1 MAGRTDSDLVRE
13 LEARLSAHRPP
24 RATEAKLFADLARAI
39 MKRADEDFLLQD
51 DSRGWLEHTQAML
64 DFVRTRAE
72 GDILVDVSKPIGDS
86 DDRRTIVRTCM
97 SDQPFIVDSVRLAFE
112 QLGLELRKQ
121 VNMVLPIVRD
131 ERGVLRSVG
140 GPDESK
146 GQLESLAHFEITP
159 IDTAAARRELAAEL
173 TERLIRARAMAG
185 DFRRMLRRLKDL
197 VNQYEF
203 QASTQPE
210 RREELDEARHFL
222 EWLGQDHFVFL
233 GMTDVGPDGQL
244 GDRLGLARLQKN
256 PLESSYPD
264 TRRRIG
270 QEAAKKSA
278 KRPSDGQRA
287 APAPIHI
294 HKTSEE
300 SRLHRRGKIDEVLV
314 RTTDDRGRPT
324 GWVVIHGLFTL
335 RALQTRGSIVPLLR
349 EKLTELIRRE
359 DLTPGSFNYKAL
371 VNAFNSLPVEYLFG
385 ADVDDIRALVNRTLD
400 AERSRRL
407 EVHLSLGGSERSA
420 FVFVVMPR
428 QNFNDALRE
437 RLQLHLQEVLG
448 ASYGDH
454 RVLISTYG
462 VAVLHFYLTS
472 AKKMQKIDLA
482 ALEERVTAMSATW
495 EDRLREALLRELP
508 RDRAVELYRRYHR
521 AFSQRFEFSTEPEQ
535 AVVDLQRLE
544 AVRGGAVMEH
554 ALYRDREDLEQG
566 TMKLRLYTSKDLLLS
581 DVMPILDNFG
591 LRVVN
596 SFANHARLAEGL
608 TLTMET
614 FRFEL
619 EGLALAD
626 DPKRQG
632 AFLQALSAVFE
643 GQVANDALNRVLLPA
658 GLDWRQ
664 VSLLRSYQA
673 YSKQLGNMTTP
684 GSLWPV
690 LVKHAEIVRGIVELF
705 EARFGPDPQGK
716 LPSRPSLARRKR
728 CQALYDEVV
737 SKIDRVQSFNEDR
750 TLRIFLNLVDSTL
763 RTSFY
768 VRTKQYP
775 SIAHKF
781 DCERVSTMP
790 ERKPWREIFVNHF
803 NLDGVHLRGGRI
815 ARGGLRWSDRPDDF
829 RTEILGLMTTQM
841 VKNVVIVPLG
851 AKGGFVVKNL
861 PSDTAARRT
870 AGDAHYEIFIHA
882 LLDVTD
888 NVVDGA
894 VVPPPDVVSWD
905 DPDPY
910 LVVAAD
916 KGTAHLSDTAN
927 AISLARGFWL
937 GDAFASGGSNG
948 YDHKKLGITARG
960 AWVSIRHLLRESG
973 VNPQTDPFTAIGI
986 GDLGG
991 DVFGNGMIE
1000 HDTIKLLAAFNHAH
1014 IFLDPDPDPA
1024 ESFKERKRL
1033 FRARYGGW
1041 DAYDTTKISKGGGVF
1056 DRHAK
1061 RIALS
1066 APARKML
1073 GADAHELSGSEI
1085 IHLILQMEV
1094 DLWYNG
1100 GIGTYVKATLEG
1112 QAAAA
1117 DPANDAVRIDASQL
1131 RAKVVGE
1138 GGNLGFTQAAR
1149 IEFARAGGRI
1159 NTDFIDNAGGVN
1171 TSDHEVNLK
1180 ILFAP
1185 QVAAGRLSMRSRNQ
1199 LLREIE
1205 PTVVHDVLEAQG
1217 HQARLLSLDS
1227 RRSVADLA
1235 PFDRVI
1241 DDVCKQ
1247 FNVKR
1252 SQLDLP
1258 AVREMDR
1265 RMAEGEAL
1273 TRPEL
1278 ATLSA
1283 FVKMGL
1289 YQELLEDPALETEGL
1304 SPALHNYFPEKV
1316 RKRFAK
1322 AIDEHSLR
1330 REIALTRLTN
1340 RIVDHTGCTFFHEM
1354 HADCGASSRQT
1365 FEAYSVVSRAANLWA
1380 FKDSLWALGWK
1391 VDVDVLYEALLIT
1404 EHALR
1409 LCTRHVLEHW
1419 SQDRVQ
1425 ETLRNTAPYSRK
1437 LQALEAETQA
1447 ILDPVS
1453 LDRVRERTARFQEAG
1468 IPARMATQLAHVRYL
1483 PRALVVLDLADA
1495 AKRPAKALAGD
1506 YFAIGRASRLF
1517 DVIRRID
1524 ELRPAA
1530 YYDALAYRVLRRE
1543 LHELLS
1549 RLVLHLLPVKGSA
1562 QDKLASLGRGRE
1574 AFAHLE
1580 RINAEEL
1587 TPAAL
1592 LVVVRDMRQALGMS

>member
-1 MAGRTDSDLVRE
+1 MPMPGRTDTDLVRD
-13 LEARLSAHRPP
+13 LESRLQSHRPP
-24 RATEAKLFADLARAI
+24 RAVDAKLFGDLARAI
-39 MKRADEDFLLQD
+39 LKRADEDFLLNDQGE
-51 DSRGWLEHTQAML
+51 SWLQHTQQLL
-64 DFVRTRAE
+64 DFARKRVE
-72 GDILVDVSKPIGDS
+72 GDILVEVTKPVGPPE
-86 DDRRTIVRTCM
+86 DRRTVVRTCM
-97 SDQPFIVDSVRLAFE
+97 SDQPFIIDSVRLAFE
-112 QLGLELRKQ
+112 QLGHELRQQ
-121 VNMVLPIVRD
+121 VNMVLPVVRD
-131 ERGVLRSVG
+131 EAGGIQAVG
-140 GPDESK
+140 GPDESI
-146 GQLESLAHFEITP
+146 GQLESVAHFEIAP
-159 IDTAAARRELAAEL
+159 IDTTAGRRQLANDL

-203 QASTQPE
+203 QASTQPQ
-210 RREELDEARHFL
+210 RREELDGARHFL

-233 GMTDVGPDGQL
+233 GMSDVGPTGEL
-244 GDRLGLARLQKN
+244 GERLGLARLQKD
-256 PLESSYPD
+256 PFDLSYPD
-264 TRRRIG
+264 TRARLEGSARG
-270 QEAAKKSA
+270 KSA
-278 KRPSDGQRA
+278 KARPG
-287 APAPIHI
+287 APVEYIYI
-294 HKTSEE
+294 HKTTEE

-314 RTTDDRGRPT
+314 RTYSDRGEPT
-324 GWVVIHGLFTL
+324 GYVAIHGLFTL

-349 EKLTELIRRE
+349 EKLTEMVRRE
-359 DLTPGSFNYKAL
+359 DVTPGSFNYKAL

-385 ADVDDIRALVNRTLD
+385 ADVEDIRALVNRTLD
-400 AERSRRL
+400 AERSHRL
-407 EVHLSLGGSERSA
+407 EVHLTFGPSHRSA

-428 QNFNDALRE
+428 QNFNDTLRQ
-437 RLQLHLQEVLG
+437 RLQDYLQGLLG

-472 AKKMQKIDLA
+472 AKKMPTVDLA
-482 ALEERVTAMSATW
+482 ALEEKISAMSATW
-495 EDRLREALLRELP
+495 EDRLREALLRAHP
-508 RDRAVELYRRYHR
+508 HDHAVELYRRYHR
-521 AFSQRFEFSTEPEQ
+521 SFSQRFEFSSDPGQ
-535 AVVDLQRLE
+535 AVVDIGHLEHVRMGSDLQL
-544 AVRGGAVMEH
+544 
-554 ALYRDREDLEQG
+554 ALYRDAEDLEHG
-566 TMKLRLYTSKDLLLS
+566 TMKLRLYTARDLLLS
-581 DVMPILDNFG
+581 DIMPILDNFG
-591 LRVVN
+591 MRVVN
-596 SFANHARLAEGL
+596 SFANHARLADGQ
-608 TLTMET
+608 TLTMEA

-619 EGLALAD
+619 EHPQLAEQPA
-626 DPKRQG
+626 RQQ
-632 AFLQALSAVFE
+632 AFLDALRAVFG
-643 GQVANDALNRVLLPA
+643 GQMANDALNRVLLPA

-664 VSLLRSYQA
+664 VALLRSFQS

-684 GSLWPV
+684 GSVWPV
-690 LVKHAEIVRGIVELF
+690 LVHHTEIVRGIVELF
-705 EARFGPDPQGK
+705 EARFGPDSNGRIPIK
-716 LPSRPSLARRKR
+716 PSPNRRKR
-728 CQALYDEVV
+728 CQALRAEVI
-737 SKIDRVQSFNEDR
+737 SQIDRVQSFNEDR
-750 TLRIFLNLVDSTL
+750 ILRVFLNLVEATL
-763 RTSFY
+763 RTSYY
-768 VRTKQYP
+768 VEDKVHP

-781 DCERVSTMP
+781 DCERVTTMP
-790 ERKPWREIFVNHF
+790 ERKPWREIFVNHH

-851 AKGGFVVKNL
+851 AKGGFVIKSL
-861 PSDTAARRT
+861 PTDPAERRASGDT
-870 AGDAHYEIFIHA
+870 HYKIFIHA

-888 NVVDGA
+888 NLVEGEL
-894 VVPPPDVVSWD
+894 VPPRDVVCWD
-905 DPDPY
+905 EPDPY

-927 AISLARGFWL
+927 AISLERGFWL

-948 YDHKKLGITARG
+948 YDHKQLGITARG

-973 VNPQTDPFTAIGI
+973 INPQTDRVTAIGI

-991 DVFGNGMIE
+991 DVFGNGLIE
-1000 HDTIKLLAAFNHAH
+1000 HDTLELLAAFNHAH
-1014 IFLDPDPDPA
+1014 IFLDPTPDPA
-1024 ESFKERKRL
+1024 ESYKERKRL

-1041 DAYDTTKISKGGGVF
+1041 DAYDTTKISKGGGIF

-1061 RIALS
+1061 SIPLS
-1066 APARKML
+1066 VPVRKML
-1073 GADAHELSGSEI
+1073 GTEATELSGSEI

-1100 GIGTYVKATLEG
+1100 GIGTYVKATGEP
-1112 QAAAA
+1112 QTAAA

-1149 IEFARAGGRI
+1149 IEFARGGGRI

-1185 QVAAGRLSMRSRNQ
+1185 IISTGRLSLRSRNQ
-1199 LLREIE
+1199 ILRDVE
-1205 PTVVHDVLEAQG
+1205 PNVVNDVLEAQG
-1217 HQARLLSLDS
+1217 DQARLLSLDV
-1227 RRSVADLA
+1227 RRSAADLA

-1241 DDVCKQ
+1241 DDVCRQ

-1265 RMAEGEAL
+1265 RMAEGEPL

-1289 YQELLEDPALETEGL
+1289 YQQLLEDPALESEGL

-1322 AIDEHSLR
+1322 AINEHSLR

-1365 FEAYSVVSRAANLWA
+1365 FEAYSLVSRAANLWT
-1380 FKDSLWALGWK
+1380 FKDALWSLGWK
-1391 VDVDVLYEALLIT
+1391 VDVDVLYEALLIA

-1409 LCTRHVLEHW
+1409 LCTRHILEHW
-1419 SQDRVQ
+1419 AQERVQ
-1425 ETLRNTAPYSRK
+1425 ETLRSTAPYSRK
-1437 LQALEAETQA
+1437 LQTLEGETES

-1453 LDRVRERTARFQEAG
+1453 LERVRERTARFQQAG
-1468 IPARMATQLAHVRYL
+1468 IPAKMATRLAHVRYL
-1483 PRALVVLDLADA
+1483 PRALVVLDLAEQS
-1495 AKRPAKALAGD
+1495 KRPARALALD
-1506 YFAIGRASRLF
+1506 YFALGRASQLF
-1517 DVIRRID
+1517 EVIHRID

-1562 QDKLASLGRGRE
+1562 KEKLASLGAGRE
-1574 AFAHLE
+1574 AFAQLE
-1580 RINAEEL
+1580 RITAEEL

-1592 LVVVRDMRQALGMS
+1592 LVVVRDIRQALGLQ